1 MNTADF
7 ELLSQILKER
17 SGLVLSSDKAYL
29 IESRLTPVARK
40 HRWNGLDD
48 LVAAV
53 RKGGDEELLRE
64 ITEAMTTNESLF
76 FRDQRPFDS
85 LRDVVLPGLLESRTS
100 GQKKIRILSAACSS
114 GQEPYSLAILLKEH
128 AAKLNGWD
136 FEIIATDI
144 SDEMLEKAR
153 LGIYSQFEVQRGLP
167 ITLLVKYFRK
177 DDDKWQLD
185 SGLREMVTFKNFN
198 LLENPQIL
206 GRFDIIFC
214 RNVLIYFDQDTKSKV
229 LEGLAGIMAK
239 DGVLFLGG
247 AETVIGVTDQFEPVP
262 NQRGI
267 YRPKA

>member
-1 MNTADF
+1 MNVADF
-7 ELLSQILKER
+7 ELLSEILKDR
-17 SGLVLSSDKAYL
+17 SGLVLSSDKTYL

-40 HRWNGLDD
+40 HRWNGLDE

-85 LRDVVLPGLLESRTS
+85 LRDVVLPSLIANRNGSKR
-100 GQKKIRILSAACSS
+100 IRIWSAACSS
-114 GQEPYSLAILLKEH
+114 GQEPYSLAILLKEQ
-128 AAKLNGWD
+128 AAKLNGWN
-136 FEIIATDI
+136 FEIVATDI
-144 SDEMLEKAR
+144 SDEMLERAR

-185 SGLREMVTFKNFN
+185 AGLREMVSFRNFN
-198 LLENPQIL
+198 LLEDPQAL

-229 LEGLAGIMAK
+229 LEGLAGIMAP

-247 AETVIGVTDQFEPVP
+247 AETVIGVTDLFEPVP
-262 NQRGI
+262 DQRGM
-267 YRPKA
+267 YRPKS

>member
-48 LVAAV
+48 LIAEV
-53 RKGGDEELLRE
+53 RKGSDEELLRE

-85 LRDVVLPGLLESRTS
+85 LRDVVLPSLLEKRAN

-114 GQEPYSLAILLKEH
+114 GQEPYSLAILLKEQ
-128 AAKLNGWD
+128 AAKLNGWS
-136 FEIIATDI
+136 FEIVATDI

-167 ITLLVKYFRK
+167 IALLVKYFRK

-185 SGLREMVTFKNFN
+185 SGLRSMVTFKNFN
-198 LLENPQIL
+198 LLEDPQIL
-206 GRFDIIFC
+206 GRFDIVFC
-214 RNVLIYFDQDTKSKV
+214 RNVLIYFDQDTKSRV
-229 LEGLAGIMAK
+229 LEGLAGILPE

-247 AETVIGVTDQFEPVP
+247 AETVIGVTDRFEPVP

-267 YRPKA
+267 YRPKN